1 MLIGVYMVKSIKR
14 LFAPLSRVY
23 LKSFILYQLLPL
35 ALMLI
40 CVIFLSGFTYIAV
53 EPPIWY
59 IPMGTRII
67 FIAPYLDFQTVVESV
82 VVLILILSS
91 ILGLILIQKSSKILY
106 DIKYANTLL
115 TIGSIMFLAS
125 FLILQYFLAKKIG
138 WI

>member
-1 MLIGVYMVKSIKR
+1 MLIGVHMVKSIKR
-14 LFAPLSRVY
+14 LISMPSYIY

-35 ALMLI
+35 VLMFL
-40 CVIFLSGFTYIAV
+40 CVILLSGFTYVAV
-53 EPPIWY
+53 EPPLWY
-59 IPMGTRII
+59 IPMGSRII

-115 TIGSIMFLAS
+115 AIGSIMFIAS
-125 FLILQYFLAKKIG
+125 FLVLQYFLAKKIG

>member
-1 MLIGVYMVKSIKR
+1 MFL
-14 LFAPLSRVY
+14 
-23 LKSFILYQLLPL
+23 
-35 ALMLI
+35 
-40 CVIFLSGFTYIAV
+40 CVVLLSGFTYVAV
-53 EPPIWY
+53 EPPLWY
-59 IPMGTRII
+59 IPMGSRII

-115 TIGSIMFLAS
+115 AIGSIMFIAS
-125 FLILQYFLAKKIG
+125 FLVLQYFLAKKIG

>member
-1 MLIGVYMVKSIKR
+1 MVKSIKR

>member
-1 MLIGVYMVKSIKR
+1 MVKSIKR
-14 LFAPLSRVY
+14 LISMPSYIY

-35 ALMLI
+35 VLMFL
-40 CVIFLSGFTYIAV
+40 CVILLSGFTYVAV
-53 EPPIWY
+53 EPPLWY
-59 IPMGTRII
+59 IPMGSRII

-115 TIGSIMFLAS
+115 AIGSIMFIAS
-125 FLILQYFLAKKIG
+125 FLVLQYFLAKKIG

>member
-1 MLIGVYMVKSIKR
+1 MVKSIKR
-14 LFAPLSRVY
+14 LISMPSYTYF
-23 LKSFILYQLLPL
+23 KSFVLYQLLPL
-35 ALMLI
+35 FLMFL
-40 CVIFLSGFTYIAV
+40 CVVLLSGFTYVAV
-53 EPPIWY
+53 EPPLWY
-59 IPMGTRII
+59 IPMGSRII

-115 TIGSIMFLAS
+115 AIGSIMFIAS
-125 FLILQYFLAKKIG
+125 FLVLQYFLAKKIG